1 MSMTFDAFDY
11 LPLRGGFLL
20 LEISLREEPMFD
32 AIGRPALA
40 KTSIVGTNLKIE
52 LAASTSDPR
61 QISISIYHE
70 VLEAVAVAALSPPA
84 AVCELNEAGFEAAA
98 LSAHERFGMATPDS
112 LNQMLADFGF

>member
-1 MSMTFDAFDY
+1 MSFEAFEY
-11 LPLRGGFLL
+11 LPLRGGLLL
-20 LEISLREEPMFD
+20 LEITVQETPMFD

-52 LAASTSDPR
+52 LAASTPDPE

-70 VLEAVAVAALSPPA
+70 VLEAAAVAALVPPA
-84 AVCELNEAGFEAAA
+84 AVYELNEAGFEAAA
-98 LSAHERFGMATPDS
+98 LNAQARFGMATPDS